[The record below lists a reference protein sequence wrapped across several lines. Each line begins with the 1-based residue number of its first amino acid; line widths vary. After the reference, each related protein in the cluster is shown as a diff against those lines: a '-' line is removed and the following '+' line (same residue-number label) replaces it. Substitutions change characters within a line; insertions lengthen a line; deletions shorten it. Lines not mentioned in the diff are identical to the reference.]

1 MDLSFSVGPNHIV
14 GLLEPRYRNDLLDDS
29 ARRNDF
35 CGYIEYL
42 RTSASSKTQIR
53 LLERLKV
60 TTQAAEPPS
69 FSLWLSLIYAIRNM
83 YVHNTDTAKS
93 GVRSYV
99 TKISVLTLS
108 KDFMIAAML
117 AISERLL
124 SDEIREH
131 Q

>member
-1 MDLSFSVGPNHIV
+1 MDLSFSVGP
-14 GLLEPRYRNDLLDDS
+14 
-29 ARRNDF
+29 
-35 CGYIEYL
+35 
-42 RTSASSKTQIR
+42 
-53 LLERLKV
+53 
-60 TTQAAEPPS
+60 
-69 FSLWLSLIYAIRNM
+69 
-83 YVHNTDTAKS
+83 KS